1 MNFYSQDIINDIVDH
16 SDLEC
21 IVDKIDEFTAVRNY
35 LFLQYAG
42 MSVSPVYTQF
52 MLTHPN
58 NEYVFYCLADTF
70 DIHNC
75 PCIMA
80 YRRVSTKT
88 EIVYYMLLICT
99 KRRFKGMGY
108 GSKLITEFIE
118 KVKKDTTL
126 SRQTKHVKIV
136 LSSVEQAV
144 TFYEEYGFKWTRKSL
159 ADYPILQR
167 YELYDETKE
176 YFIMELEI
184 NDI

>member
-16 SDLEC
+16 SDLDC
-21 IVDKIDEFTAVRNY
+21 IIDKIDEFKAIRNY
-35 LFLQYAG
+35 LFLQYTG
-42 MSVSPVYTQF
+42 MSVNPIYTDF
-52 MLTHPN
+52 MLANPK
-58 NEYVFYCLADTF
+58 NEYVFHCLANTF

-75 PCIMA
+75 PTIMA
-80 YRRVSTKT
+80 YRRMSTET

-108 GSKLITEFIE
+108 GSNLITGFIE
-118 KVKKDTTL
+118 KVKKDTVL
-126 SRQTKHVKIV
+126 SRQAKQVKIV

-159 ADYPILQR
+159 ADYPALQS
-167 YELYDETKE
+167 YEIYDETKE

-184 NDI
+184 DDT